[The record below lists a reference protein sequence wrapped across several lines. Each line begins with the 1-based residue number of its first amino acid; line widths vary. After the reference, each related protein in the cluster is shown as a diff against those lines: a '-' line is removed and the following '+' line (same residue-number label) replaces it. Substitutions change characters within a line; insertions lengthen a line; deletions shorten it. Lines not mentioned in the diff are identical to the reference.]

1 MTEPYHLY
9 QNHRAEVL
17 QWNGTDNLQTFKFN
31 TSDPEK
37 RDCLEK
43 NGWLAPDCISYSFN
57 TTGFRDD
64 EFTKEDSIL
73 ALGCSFTQG
82 MGVDLENTWPR
93 LLSNMMSMRVWNLGI
108 GGSSA
113 DTAYRMAEYWL
124 NHLNVKYVTMLV
136 PDIDRFEICWWPGQI
151 KVIRHNDSD
160 PVSDKIF
167 VYKKIYWSNEEN
179 GKINRN
185 KNLWAIK
192 QLCTEKQISFRY
204 QFKDRWDNIDYG
216 RDLEH
221 WGRQSNKL
229 IAEKIYNS
237 LKARLL

>member
-1 MTEPYHLY
+1 MIAEPYHLF
-9 QNHRAEVL
+9 QDCRSTVL
-17 QWNGTDNLQTFKFN
+17 QWNGTDNHETFEYN
-31 TSDPEK
+31 INNLDK
-37 RDCLEK
+37 RNQLEK
-43 NGWLAPDCISYSFN
+43 NGWLDPNCISYSFN
-57 TTGFRDD
+57 SRGFRDD
-64 EFTKEDSIL
+64 EFTKEESIL

-93 LLSNMMSMRVWNLGI
+93 LLSNTMSMRVWNLGI

-124 NHLNVKYVTMLV
+124 DHLNVKYVTMLV

-151 KVIRHNDSD
+151 KVIRHTENDTLNIST
-160 PVSDKIF
+160 
-167 VYKKIYWSNEEN
+167 YKKIYWSNEEN

-216 RDLEH
+216 RDLQH
-221 WGRQSNKL
+221 WGRRSNKV
-229 IAEKIYNS
+229 IAEKMYNS
-237 LKARLL
+237 LTARLL